1 MDKKREGNILMIIAL
16 FIFMGMQPT
25 IISKSIS
32 LFMAPMN
39 LVTGVST
46 NTFSMM
52 VAISGLLAALL
63 SPVTGKL
70 MNQWGVKKLMLI
82 SAILSLVAYAG
93 ITFVTEQTAWLLY
106 IIGVVNGLSQLGL
119 SNVVVSTIVT
129 SWYPGKQKGTMLG
142 IVMAGSNSF
151 NFIWVNVIGA
161 VLAANGNEFYA
172 TLMRILAV
180 IMAAVSIPLILFVF
194 RLNPEMD
201 TTATAKK
208 ENTAGEAVDVPGI
221 TMKEAQ
227 KTPIFWLFCL
237 ALVSLGIVVTGV
249 QMHTNAFLQL
259 ECGIDAGTAARIWSI
274 AAPTA
279 VLSNLGMGI
288 LFSKIGAGKTIA
300 IAGVFQLVMSIC
312 LILSPQ
318 HIALGYVATALYGLA
333 AGTATTAPAYLTNVM
348 FGQKEYAKIFGFTMM
363 LFLLGATAGSV
374 ITSVVYTASSYVT
387 MWKIDFVLVI
397 FTYIIFLYSIIKNK
411 KNIEAFTK

>member
-1 MDKKREGNILMIIAL
+1 MIIAL

-52 VAISGLLAALL
+52 VAISGLLAAIL

-82 SAILSLVAYAG
+82 SAILALVAYVG
-93 ITFVTEQTAWLLY
+93 ITFVTEQTSWLLY
-106 IIGVVNGLSQLGL
+106 VIGVITGLSQLGL
-119 SNVVVSTIVT
+119 SNVVISTIVT

-161 VLAANGNEFYA
+161 VLAANGNEFYIS
-172 TLMRILAV
+172 LMRILSV
-180 IMAAVSIPLILFVF
+180 IMAVVSIPLILFVF

-201 TTATAKK
+201 TTATAQKD
-208 ENTAGEAVDVPGI
+208 ENAGSAPVDVPGM

-259 ECGIDAGTAARIWSI
+259 ECGMDAGTAAKIWSI

-279 VLSNLGMGI
+279 VLSNLGMGV

-300 IAGVFQLVMSIC
+300 IAGACQLVMSIC

-318 HIALGYVATALYGLA
+318 HAALGSVATALYGLA

-363 LFLLGATAGSV
+363 LFLLGATAGSI
-374 ITSVVYTASSYVT
+374 ITSVVYNASSYVT
-387 MWKIDFVLVI
+387 MWKIDLVLVI